1 MSDEHEFSVVDVS
14 KASQVTSKPGSG
26 FNLGMDL
33 GDIRLLPRWCPAYRQ
48 HEPGPGSHVEHV
60 KARTILRNRIHTGRG
75 GVGKRQGESQ
85 AAESVRD

>member
-48 HEPGPGSHVEHV
+48 HEPGPGSCVEHV
-60 KARTILRNRIHTGRG
+60 KARTILLVDAPEGL
-75 GVGKRQGESQ
+75 GVCAGERENPERQNP
-85 AAESVRD
+85 